1 MRLWKKVLSA
11 VTAGALCVGGVGLPG
26 VQNVL
31 ESVGT
36 VLSASAEDKIYGD
49 LSYDVTD
56 AGEVVITGY
65 NGDAATVE
73 IPSEIDG
80 KPVTSIGWSAFQNC
94 TSLTTITIPGS
105 VKSVGW
111 SAFKD
116 CTGLTG
122 ITISN
127 GVTIIEGSAFEGCTS
142 LTAIAI
148 PDSVMDIKYN
158 AFKYCTGLK
167 EISISN
173 GVTILDMSIFE
184 GCTSTP

>member
-122 ITISN
+122 LLFQM
-127 GVTIIEGSAFEGCTS
+127 V
-142 LTAIAI
+142 
-148 PDSVMDIKYN
+148 
-158 AFKYCTGLK
+158 
-167 EISISN
+167 
-173 GVTILDMSIFE
+173 
-184 GCTSTP
+184 

>member
-127 GVTIIEGSAFEGCTS
+127 GVTIIEGSAFNGCTG
-142 LTAIAI
+142 LTAITI
-148 PDSVMDIKYN
+148 PNSVTDIYD
-158 AFKYCTGLK
+158 L
-167 EISISN
+167 
-173 GVTILDMSIFE
+173 
-184 GCTSTP
+184 

>member
-11 VTAGALCVGGVGLPG
+11 VTAGALCARRRGDCLGCRMYWKC
-26 VQNVL
+26 
-31 ESVGT
+31 VGT

-111 SAFKD
+111 S
-116 CTGLTG
+116 GL
-122 ITISN
+122 
-127 GVTIIEGSAFEGCTS
+127 
-142 LTAIAI
+142 LKTAL
-148 PDSVMDIKYN
+148 V
-158 AFKYCTGLK
+158 
-167 EISISN
+167 
-173 GVTILDMSIFE
+173 
-184 GCTSTP
+184 